1 MNVLFPAF
9 REVRSVLWNGAQNSC
24 LINSN
29 LVCLYTDK
37 KIESSANWKSQLI
50 FRLKTR

>member
-9 REVRSVLWNGAQNSC
+9 REVKSVLWNGAQNSC

-37 KIESSANWKSQLI
+37 KIESIESSANWKSQLI
-50 FRLKTR
+50 F